1 MQKLISLVLAG
12 LLFSTALSV
21 LIHSDGVKL
30 VVMGPYRGTIVIP
43 EEGALAL
50 KSGRLIVIDMEA
62 GSGERAEAT
71 VNAMMMGQDSRWA
84 PARIFG
90 ITW

>member
-1 MQKLISLVLAG
+1 MQKLISLVLAS
-12 LLFSTALSV
+12 LLFSAILAV
-21 LIHSDGVKL
+21 LIHRDGANL

-43 EEGALAL
+43 EAGALAL
-50 KSGRLIVIDMEA
+50 KNGKLIVIDMEA
-62 GSGERAEAT
+62 SIGDSATAT
-71 VNAMMMGQDSRWA
+71 VNAMMLGQDSRWA